1 MIGSDIC
8 GGGEGI
14 VIGGGYRRDIDPLL
28 VVVSV
33 LTDEYDL
40 SLFIAIDCVDGCV
53 VRIFSFCDTVDV
65 LRWWRWICCVGG
77 VSIDVFVGLNAVIL
91 AKTSFFIIVGD
102 EHGLTDGVLLA
113 EIVLLLNLEM
123 KNFNFWRLDFEF
135 ITQYLNK
142 VVVEVL
148 LVNLQLIDWRYSVD
162 MHLDLDFVQHL
173 FHLNDD
179 DQHVFVVHP
188 LK

>member
-1 MIGSDIC
+1 LIGSDIC

-65 LRWWRWICCVGG
+65 LR
-77 VSIDVFVGLNAVIL
+77 
-91 AKTSFFIIVGD
+91 
-102 EHGLTDGVLLA
+102 
-113 EIVLLLNLEM
+113 
-123 KNFNFWRLDFEF
+123 
-135 ITQYLNK
+135 
-142 VVVEVL
+142 
-148 LVNLQLIDWRYSVD
+148 
-162 MHLDLDFVQHL
+162 
-173 FHLNDD
+173 
-179 DQHVFVVHP
+179 
-188 LK
+188 